1 MAITTPARADDIA
14 AVDIPAFID
23 DVCQAALD
31 GEAIGIEDAVR
42 LMELDAAEVPHLLS
56 WANRIRTRNHGSRIH
71 LCSIVNAKSGGCA
84 EDCKFCSQSVL
95 YQTGVEVYSFLGKD
109 VKHYQL

>member
-31 GEAIGIEDAVR
+31 GEAIGIEDR
-42 LMELDAAEVPHLLS
+42 
-56 WANRIRTRNHGSRIH
+56 
-71 LCSIVNAKSGGCA
+71 KS
-84 EDCKFCSQSVL
+84 V
-95 YQTGVEVYSFLGKD
+95 V
-109 VKHYQL
+109 